1 MARAKIPTIQEIN
14 NLYNRGDIEALR
26 DLNEKLAKRANQRM
40 KELEKRGLET
50 ASYNRA
56 QGYIQE
62 YKELGNGRNFSRRK
76 SLDIDELLQNV
87 KEESNFLRSQT
98 STISGEM
105 KRREKIFNTLTK
117 KDENGK
123 SIIPVVSPEE
133 TDSYKKKFL
142 DFLDTDVWD
151 EIKKSLYSDTNIT
164 MDEAGEAIK
173 AGADIKD
180 LQSAFTEFIE
190 GEETDIFE
198 LWDSWRSPEQIRRR
212 NEKNTS

>member
-14 NLYNRGDIEALR
+14 NFYNRGDIEALK
-26 DLNEKLAKRANQRM
+26 DLNERLAKRANQRM

-50 ASYNRA
+50 AAYNRA

-98 STISGEM
+98 STVSGEA
-105 KRREKIFNTLTK
+105 KRRDQIFNALTK
-117 KDENGK
+117 KDKNGK
-123 SIIPVVSPEE
+123 SIIPEVSPEDV
-133 TDSYKKKFL
+133 DSYKKKFL
-142 DFLDTDVWD
+142 DFLDTDVWN
-151 EIKKSLYSDTNIT
+151 EIKKSLYADTNIT

-173 AGADIKD
+173 AGASVQD
-180 LQSAFTEFIE
+180 LEKAFSDYLE
-190 GEETDIFE
+190 GEETDLFTI
-198 LWDSWRSPEQIRRR
+198 WDDWRSP
-212 NEKNTS
+212 S